1 MRDVLTS
8 SCDREPR
15 RRGIVKKEDA
25 QRSMHL
31 KRLELHGFK
40 TFATRTTLDF
50 EGGVTA
56 VVGPNGSGKSN
67 LADALRWA
75 LGEQSMRN
83 VRGRKAEDLIFAG
96 TAASGAG
103 AARTTT
109 RPPMGMAEVLVT
121 FDNDA
126 GWLPVDFAEVR
137 IGRRVYRTGENEYLM
152 NGAQVR
158 LRDIT
163 DLLARAAINTS
174 GHLII
179 GQGLVDSVL
188 GARPEDRR
196 ALVETLAGL
205 RFYYNRRD
213 DAESKLRAAETNLRS
228 VDAMLAEGAPHIALL
243 HRQAVAYEGYHA
255 VERDLRDLL
264 LIHYAHA
271 HTSATARQ
279 TRADADLAAAQ
290 QRLSALLAAV
300 STAEE
305 ELTTAR
311 IQAGELSNQAGEL
324 RGELREAHAAR
335 EAAERERAVGAA
347 RQEAATA
354 RAEELRQALPGLE
367 ARHAEAQHERERAD
381 EAARAAVAEGT
392 RLREARRELEAGVQ
406 TATAAAQAA
415 DRAARALAD
424 RRRALESTLMGA
436 RAELAALGRE
446 EESALA
452 TERRHQTDQQA
463 TARGLSEAGVALV
476 QARDRLDKTM
486 EAVETA
492 RAAESRARLHAA
504 DATERARVAATERRA
519 AERQMQELQAR
530 AGGLRAWLRAAGGG
544 SARDAAQPA
553 TVMVAA
559 LLNTPSHLATAI
571 AAALGPAL
579 AAQIPPADLGVDTAD
594 TILVGGARGLLLAG
608 DRRLTTAR
616 QQELVTRL
624 AAAGVTTEAITGWGD
639 ALARVQPSPP
649 IPLPTAGEGSRTP
662 SPPTPLPTPGEG
674 SRTPSPLAPLSAAAQ
689 PSPPTHADWSLG
701 SAEPTAQPALP
712 TPGEGS
718 EGVDGAGETVRAVLS
733 RVLVVRDLPALW
745 AVQAALHGPRQ
756 DASGRDAD
764 GNGAIGVTLAT
775 LAGETLLPSGL
786 LYRPGGDGAA
796 ALEKARELRAVEAEA
811 TEAGH
816 ALSEAVTAADATE
829 RRRQERA
836 TTAEE
841 AARALRTAEHERST
855 RRTEVGQ
862 AERREAQVRREAE
875 WAAEQARKAAE
886 AAATRARRRA
896 ELERRGSEAEQAL
909 AVLAAEETPAATAA
923 EEARAALQ
931 TATVRRAEHNAA
943 VSLAAARASDAA
955 RRQQAASEALS
966 RLADEARGRRAD
978 LQRLEREAVALA
990 ERAAASTAA
999 LSKAAARVRQT
1010 HERLR
1015 PLEAELSALGE
1026 RAAALERRVAATR
1039 RDELDASGAR
1049 EAAALAAQR
1058 AAHEVENVLAGLRG
1072 DLALDPVDLPP
1083 PAEPPSG
1090 LAGRIKGLRG
1100 RLATAG
1106 PVNARAPEDL
1116 AAATER
1122 QAFLEAQSAD
1132 LRAGIARLR
1141 AVIAEANATVRD
1153 RFGGVAA
1160 ELDAQFRVYL
1170 KRLFEGGRGE
1180 LTPTYDEAGLP
1191 LGLEIMVQP
1200 PGKRTRDL
1208 ALLSGGERALVG
1220 LALIFAMLAVR
1231 PIPFCVLDEAE
1242 AALDEANTLRVG
1254 EILRELSART
1264 QFIVI
1269 THNRGAMSHADALY
1283 GVTMAESGI
1292 SQVAGIRLEDVEIVR
1307 RSRAG

>member
-1 MRDVLTS
+1 
-8 SCDREPR
+8 
-15 RRGIVKKEDA
+15 
-25 QRSMHL
+25 MHL

-40 TFATRTTLDF
+40 TFATRTVLDF

-103 AARTTT
+103 AARTTM

-188 GARPEDRR
+188 GARPEERR

-213 DAESKLRAAETNLRS
+213 DAESKLRAAESNLQS
-228 VDAMLAEGAPHIALL
+228 VDAMIAEGAPHIALL
-243 HRQAVAYEGYHA
+243 RRQAVAYEGYHA
-255 VERDLRDLL
+255 VERELRDLL
-264 LIHYAHA
+264 LVHYAHA
-271 HTSATARQ
+271 YAAAIGRRA
-279 TRADADLAAAQ
+279 RADTELTAAQ
-290 QRLSALLAAV
+290 QRLSALLATV
-300 STAEE
+300 SMTEE

-311 IQAGELSNQAGEL
+311 IQAGELSDQAGAL

-347 RQEAATA
+347 RQEAAAA
-354 RAEELRQALPGLE
+354 RAEELRRALPGLE
-367 ARHAEAQHERERAD
+367 ARHAEAQQELARAD
-381 EAARAAVAEGT
+381 EAARTAVAEGT
-392 RLREARRELEAGVQ
+392 RLREARQELEAGVRM
-406 TATAAAQAA
+406 ATAAAQAA
-415 DRAARALAD
+415 DRAVRALAD
-424 RRRALESTLMGA
+424 RRRALESTLTGA

-452 TERRHQTDQQA
+452 TERRRQTDQQA

-476 QARDRLDKTM
+476 QARNRLDKAV
-486 EAVETA
+486 EAVEAA

-504 DATERARVAATERRA
+504 DVTERARVAAMERRA
-519 AERQMQELQAR
+519 AERHMQELQAR
-530 AGGLRAWLRAAGGG
+530 AGGLRAWLRAAAGG
-544 SARDAAQPA
+544 SATGTKDAAQPV
-553 TVMVAA
+553 TVTVAA
-559 LLNTPSHLATAI
+559 LLDIPSHLATAL

-579 AAQIPPADLGVDTAD
+579 AAQLPPFDVSVDTAGNM
-594 TILVGGARGLLLAG
+594 LSGGGRGLLLAG
-608 DRRLTTAR
+608 NGRLVTAR
-616 QQELVTRL
+616 QQELVARL
-624 AAAGVTTEAITGWGD
+624 AAAGVDTEAIAGWGD
-639 ALARVQPSPP
+639 ALAWVSPSLPAPLPAAGQPSPP
-649 IPLPTAGEGSRTP
+649 A
-662 SPPTPLPTPGEG
+662 
-674 SRTPSPLAPLSAAAQ
+674 
-689 PSPPTHADWSLG
+689 HADPSLG

-712 TPGEGS
+712 AAGEESRTPSTPLLAAAVKSDGL
-718 EGVDGAGETVRAVLS
+718 DGAGETVRAVLS

-745 AVQAALHGPRQ
+745 AVQAALHGLGQ
-756 DASGRDAD
+756 DASERGAD
-764 GNGAIGVTLAT
+764 GDSATGVTLAT

-786 LYRPGGDGAA
+786 LYRPAGDGAA
-796 ALEKARELRAVEAEA
+796 TLEKARELRGVEAQA
-811 TEAGH
+811 TEAERR
-816 ALSEAVTAADATE
+816 LSESVAAAESTE
-829 RRRQERA
+829 RARQERA
-836 TTAEE
+836 TAAEE
-841 AARALRTAEHERST
+841 AARALRTAEHERAA
-855 RRTEVGQ
+855 RRNEVGQ
-862 AERREAQVRREAE
+862 AERREAQVRREAD
-875 WAAEQARKAAE
+875 WAAEQARTAAE
-886 AAATRARRRA
+886 AATTRSRRRA
-896 ELERRGSEAEQAL
+896 DLERRGREAEQAL
-909 AVLAAEETPAATAA
+909 TVLAAEETPAATAV
-923 EEARAALQ
+923 EGARAALQ

-943 VSLAAARASDAA
+943 VSLAAERADDAV
-955 RRQQAASEALS
+955 RRQQAASGALS
-966 RLADEARGRRAD
+966 RLGDEWRGRRAD
-978 LQRLEREAVALA
+978 LERLEREAGALM
-990 ERAAASTAA
+990 ERAEASTAA
-999 LSKAAARVRQT
+999 LNEAAARGRQA

-1015 PLEAELSALGE
+1015 PIEAALAALSE
-1026 RAAALERRVAATR
+1026 RAAALERHVAATR
-1039 RDELDASGAR
+1039 RDATDASGAR

-1058 AAHEVENVLAGLRG
+1058 AGHEVESVLAGRQS

-1083 PAEPPSG
+1083 ATGLPAG

-1100 RLATAG
+1100 RLAAAG

-1132 LRAGIARLR
+1132 LREGIARLR

-1170 KRLFEGGRGE
+1170 QHLFGGGRGE

-1220 LALIFAMLAVR
+1220 LALVFAMLAVR

-1269 THNRGAMSHADALY
+1269 THNRGAISHADTLY

-1307 RSRAG
+1307 RGRAG

>member
-1 MRDVLTS
+1 
-8 SCDREPR
+8 
-15 RRGIVKKEDA
+15 
-25 QRSMHL
+25 MHL

-40 TFATRTTLDF
+40 TFATRTVLDF

-96 TAASGAG
+96 TTGGGAG

-188 GARPEDRR
+188 GARPEERR

-213 DAESKLRAAETNLRS
+213 DAESKLRAAETNLQS
-228 VDAMLAEGAPHIALL
+228 VDAMIAEGAPHIALL
-243 HRQAVAYEGYHA
+243 RQQAVAYEGYHA
-255 VERDLRDLL
+255 VERELRDVLL
-264 LIHYAHA
+264 VHYAHA
-271 HTSATARQ
+271 YAAAIGRRA
-279 TRADADLAAAQ
+279 RADTELAAAH
-290 QRLSALLAAV
+290 QRLSALLATV
-300 STAEE
+300 SAAEG
-305 ELTTAR
+305 ELMMAR
-311 IQAGELSNQAGEL
+311 AQSGELSDQAGAL
-324 RGELREAHAAR
+324 RGELRETHTAR
-335 EAAERERAVGAA
+335 EAAERERAVCAA
-347 RQEAATA
+347 RGEAAAA
-354 RAEELRQALPGLE
+354 RAEELRRALPGLE
-367 ARHAEAQHERERAD
+367 ARHAEARQELARAD
-381 EAARAAVAEGT
+381 EAARTSVAEGT
-392 RLREARRELEAGVQ
+392 RLREARQELEAGVQ
-406 TATAAAQAA
+406 MATAAAQAA
-415 DRAARALAD
+415 DRAVRTLAD
-424 RRRALESTLMGA
+424 RRRALESTLTGA

-452 TERRHQTDQQA
+452 TERRRQTDQQA

-476 QARDRLDKTM
+476 QARNRLDKAV
-486 EAVETA
+486 EAVEA
-492 RAAESRARLHAA
+492 VRAAESRARLHAA
-504 DATERARVAATERRA
+504 DVTERARVAAMERRA
-519 AERQMQELQAR
+519 AERHMQELQAR
-530 AGGLRAWLRAAGGG
+530 AGGLQAWLRAAGGG
-544 SARDAAQPA
+544 SATGAKDAAQPV
-553 TVMVAA
+553 TVTVAA
-559 LLNTPSHLATAI
+559 LLDIPSHLATAL

-579 AAQIPPADLGVDTAD
+579 AAQLPPFDVSVDTAGRMLSD
-594 TILVGGARGLLLAG
+594 GGRGLLLAG
-608 DRRLTTAR
+608 DGRLVTAR
-616 QQELVTRL
+616 QQELAARL
-624 AAAGVTTEAITGWGD
+624 AAAGVATEAIAGWGD
-639 ALARVQPSPP
+639 ALAWVQPSRQPSPP
-649 IPLPTAGEGSRTP
+649 A
-662 SPPTPLPTPGEG
+662 
-674 SRTPSPLAPLSAAAQ
+674 
-689 PSPPTHADWSLG
+689 HADPSLG
-701 SAEPTAQPALP
+701 SAEPTAQPTVPTAGQPSPPTPLP
-712 TPGEGS
+712 TAGEGS
-718 EGVDGAGETVRAVLS
+718 RRPSPPVPLSSAGKGREGVHGAGETIRAALS

-745 AVQAALHGPRQ
+745 AVHAILYSQ
-756 DASGRDAD
+756 GRDAD
-764 GNGAIGVTLAT
+764 GNNATIVTLAT
-775 LAGETLLPSGL
+775 LDGEALLSNGL
-786 LYRPGGDGAA
+786 LYRPVGDGAA

-811 TEAGH
+811 LEAERR
-816 ALSEAVTAADATE
+816 LSESVAAAESTE
-829 RRRQERA
+829 RGRQERA
-836 TTAEE
+836 TAAEE
-841 AARALRTAEHERST
+841 EARALRTAEHERAA
-855 RRTEVGQ
+855 RRNEVGQ

-875 WAAEQARKAAE
+875 WAAEQARATAE
-886 AAATRARRRA
+886 AATTRAHRRA
-896 ELERRGSEAEQAL
+896 ELERRGREAEQAL
-909 AVLAAEETPAATAA
+909 TALAAEETPAATGV
-923 EEARAALQ
+923 ERARAALQ

-943 VSLAAARASDAA
+943 VSLAAERGNDAV
-955 RRQQAASEALS
+955 RRQQAASGALS
-966 RLADEARGRRAD
+966 RLGDEVRGRRAD
-978 LQRLEREAVALA
+978 LERLEREAGALA
-990 ERAAASTAA
+990 ERAEASTAA
-999 LSKAAARVRQT
+999 LNEAAARVRQT

-1015 PLEAELSALGE
+1015 PIEAALAALSE
-1026 RAAALERRVAATR
+1026 RAATLERRLAVTR
-1039 RDELDASGAR
+1039 RDETDASGAR

-1058 AAHEVENVLAGLRG
+1058 AGHEVESVLASLQA

-1083 PAEPPSG
+1083 ATGLPAG

-1100 RLATAG
+1100 QLAAAG

-1132 LRAGIARLR
+1132 LREGIARLR
-1141 AVIAEANATVRD
+1141 AVIAEANTTVRD

-1170 KRLFEGGRGE
+1170 QHLFGGGRGA
-1180 LTPTYDEAGLP
+1180 LTPLYDEAGLP

-1220 LALIFAMLAVR
+1220 LALVFAMLAVR

-1269 THNRGAMSHADALY
+1269 THNRGAMSHADTLY

-1307 RSRAG
+1307 RGRAG

>member
-1 MRDVLTS
+1 
-8 SCDREPR
+8 
-15 RRGIVKKEDA
+15 
-25 QRSMHL
+25 MHL

-40 TFATRTTLDF
+40 TFATRTVLDF

-96 TAASGAG
+96 TTGGGAG

-188 GARPEDRR
+188 GARPEERR

-213 DAESKLRAAETNLRS
+213 DAESKLRAAETNLQS
-228 VDAMLAEGAPHIALL
+228 VDAMIAEGAPHIALL
-243 HRQAVAYEGYHA
+243 RRQAVVYEGYHA
-255 VERDLRDLL
+255 VERELRDVLL
-264 LIHYAHA
+264 VHYAHA
-271 HTSATARQ
+271 YAAAIGRRA
-279 TRADADLAAAQ
+279 RADTELAAAH
-290 QRLSALLAAV
+290 QRLSALLATV
-300 STAEE
+300 SAAEE
-305 ELTTAR
+305 ELTMAR
-311 IQAGELSNQAGEL
+311 AQSEELSDRAGAL
-324 RGELREAHAAR
+324 RGELREAHATR
-335 EAAERERAVGAA
+335 EAAEHERAVCAA
-347 RQEAATA
+347 RGEAAAA
-354 RAEELRQALPGLE
+354 RAEELRRALPGLE
-367 ARHAEAQHERERAD
+367 ARHDEARQELARAD
-381 EAARAAVAEGT
+381 EAARTAVAEGT
-392 RLREARRELEAGVQ
+392 RLREARQELEAGVQ
-406 TATAAAQAA
+406 MATAAAQAA
-415 DRAARALAD
+415 DRAVRALAD
-424 RRRALESTLMGA
+424 RRRAVESTLTGA

-452 TERRHQTDQQA
+452 TERRRQTDQQA
-463 TARGLSEAGVALV
+463 TSRGLSEAGVALV
-476 QARDRLDKTM
+476 QARNRLDKAV
-486 EAVETA
+486 EAVEAA
-492 RAAESRARLHAA
+492 RPAESRARLHAA
-504 DATERARVAATERRA
+504 DVTERARVAAMERRT
-519 AERQMQELQAR
+519 AERHMQELQAR

-544 SARDAAQPA
+544 SATDTKGTAQPV
-553 TVMVAA
+553 TVTVAA
-559 LLNTPSHLATAI
+559 LLDIPSHLATAL

-579 AAQIPPADLGVDTAD
+579 AAQLPPFDVSVDTAGRMLSD
-594 TILVGGARGLLLAG
+594 GGLGLLLAG
-608 DRRLTTAR
+608 HGRLVTAR
-616 QQELVTRL
+616 QQELAVRL
-624 AAAGVTTEAITGWGD
+624 AAAGIETEAIAGWGD
-639 ALARVQPSPP
+639 ALAWVQPSRQPSPP
-649 IPLPTAGEGSRTP
+649 ARDDWPLGPTRGPTVQRALPTAGEGSTP
-662 SPPTPLPTPGEG
+662 
-674 SRTPSPLAPLSAAAQ
+674 PSPLTPLQ
-689 PSPPTHADWSLG
+689 
-701 SAEPTAQPALP
+701 AL
-712 TPGEGS
+712 EEAS
-718 EGVDGAGETVRAVLS
+718 ERVDGASETIRAALS

-745 AVQAALHGPRQ
+745 AVHAILYSQ
-756 DASGRDAD
+756 D
-764 GNGAIGVTLAT
+764 GNNATTVTLAT
-775 LAGETLLPSGL
+775 LDGEALLSNGL
-786 LYRPGGDGAA
+786 LYRPVGDGAA

-811 TEAGH
+811 LEAERR
-816 ALSEAVTAADATE
+816 LSESVAAAESTE
-829 RRRQERA
+829 RGRQERA
-836 TTAEE
+836 TAAEE
-841 AARALRTAEHERST
+841 AARALRTAEHERSA
-855 RRTEVGQ
+855 RRNEVGQ

-875 WAAEQARKAAE
+875 WAAEQARAAAE
-886 AAATRARRRA
+886 AATTRAHRRA
-896 ELERRGSEAEQAL
+896 ELERRGREAEQAL
-909 AVLAAEETPAATAA
+909 TALAAEEPPAATAV
-923 EEARAALQ
+923 ERARAALQ
-931 TATVRRAEHNAA
+931 TATVKRAEHNAA
-943 VSLAAARASDAA
+943 VSLAAERGNDAA
-955 RRQQAASEALS
+955 QRKQAASGALS
-966 RLADEARGRRAD
+966 RLGDEVRGRRAD
-978 LQRLEREAVALA
+978 LERLEREAGALA
-990 ERAAASTAA
+990 ERAEASTAA
-999 LSKAAARVRQT
+999 LNEAAARVRQT

-1015 PLEAELSALGE
+1015 PIEAALAALSE
-1026 RAAALERRVAATR
+1026 RAATLERRLAVTR
-1039 RDELDASGAR
+1039 RDETDASGAR

-1058 AAHEVENVLAGLRG
+1058 AGHEVESVLASLQA

-1083 PAEPPSG
+1083 ATGLPAG

-1100 RLATAG
+1100 QLAAAG

-1132 LRAGIARLR
+1132 LREGIARLR

-1170 KRLFEGGRGE
+1170 QHLFGGGRGE
-1180 LTPTYDEAGLP
+1180 LTPLYDEAGLP

-1220 LALIFAMLAVR
+1220 LALVFAMLAVR

-1269 THNRGAMSHADALY
+1269 THNRGAMSHADTLY

-1307 RSRAG
+1307 RGRAG

>member
-1 MRDVLTS
+1 
-8 SCDREPR
+8 
-15 RRGIVKKEDA
+15 
-25 QRSMHL
+25 MHL

-96 TAASGAG
+96 TAGGGAG

-152 NGAQVR
+152 NGTQVR

-163 DLLARAAINTS
+163 DLLARAAVNTS

-179 GQGLVDSVL
+179 GQGLIDSVL
-188 GARPEDRR
+188 GVRPDERR

-213 DAESKLRAAETNLRS
+213 DAEAKLRAAETNLQS

-243 HRQAVAYEGYHA
+243 RRQAVAYEGYHA
-255 VERDLRDLL
+255 LERDLRDLL
-264 LIHYAHA
+264 LVHYAHA
-271 HTSATARQ
+271 HANAAARQ
-279 TRADADLAAAQ
+279 ARADAELAAAQ
-290 QRLSALLAAV
+290 QRLSALLATVGA
-300 STAEE
+300 AEE

-311 IQAGELSNQAGEL
+311 SQAGDLSDQAGTL

-347 RQEAATA
+347 RGEAATA
-354 RAEELRQALPGLE
+354 RAEELRRTLPGLE
-367 ARHAEAQHERERAD
+367 ARHAEAMHELARAD
-381 EAARAAVAEGT
+381 EAARMAVAEGT
-392 RLREARRELEAGVQ
+392 RLREARRDLEAGVQ
-406 TATAAAQAA
+406 AAAAAAQAA
-415 DRAARALAD
+415 DRAVRALAD
-424 RRRALESTLMGA
+424 RRRALESTLTGA
-436 RAELAALGRE
+436 RAELAVLGRE

-452 TERRHQTDQQA
+452 TERRQQTDQQA
-463 TARGLSEAGVALV
+463 TSRSLSEAGVALV
-476 QARDRLDKTM
+476 QARDRLDKAVDVV
-486 EAVETA
+486 EAA
-492 RAAESRARLHAA
+492 RIAESRARLHAA
-504 DATERARVAATERRA
+504 DATERARVAATVRRD

-544 SARDAAQPA
+544 SANGVAPSAAV
-553 TVMVAA
+553 TVTA
-559 LLNTPSHLATAI
+559 LLDAPSHLATAL
-571 AAALGPAL
+571 AAALGPVLSAQLPPSGLSAAAAGKIL
-579 AAQIPPADLGVDTAD
+579 AS
-594 TILVGGARGLLLAG
+594 GARGLLLAG
-608 DRRLTTAR
+608 DEQLASAR
-616 QQELVTRL
+616 QRELVARL
-624 AAAGVTTEAITGWGD
+624 AAAGVATEVIIGWGD
-639 ALARVQPSPP
+639 ALARVRPSRQPSPP
-649 IPLPTAGEGSRTP
+649 RLPSPPTPLPAAGLPSPPAPLPTAGEGSKQL
-662 SPPTPLPTPGEG
+662 SPP
-674 SRTPSPLAPLSAAAQ
+674 APLSRA
-689 PSPPTHADWSLG
+689 
-701 SAEPTAQPALP
+701 
-712 TPGEGS
+712 GEGS
-718 EGVDGAGETVRAVLS
+718 EGLDGAGEAVRTVLS

-745 AVQAALHGPRQ
+745 AVYSILNRQ
-756 DASGRDAD
+756 ERDAGRNSAAD
-764 GNGAIGVTLAT
+764 VTLAT
-775 LAGETLLPSGL
+775 LAGEALLPNGL
-786 LYRPGGDGAA
+786 LYRPAGDGAA

-811 TEAGH
+811 LEAER
-816 ALSEAVTAADATE
+816 ALATSVAAAESTE
-829 RRRQERA
+829 RGHQERA
-836 TTAEE
+836 TAAEE
-841 AARALRTAEHERST
+841 AARALRTAEHERSA
-855 RRTEVGQ
+855 RRNEVGQ
-862 AERREAQVRREAE
+862 AERREAQVRREVE
-875 WAAEQARKAAE
+875 WAAEQVRKAAE
-886 AAATRARRRA
+886 AATTRARRRA
-896 ELERRGSEAEQAL
+896 ELERRGREAEQAL
-909 AVLAAEETPAATAA
+909 AALATDETPAATAV
-923 EEARAALQ
+923 EGARVALQ
-931 TATVRRAEHNAA
+931 AATVKRAEHNAA
-943 VSLAAARASDAA
+943 VSLATERADDAVQ
-955 RRQQAASEALS
+955 RKGMASEALD
-966 RLADEARGRRAD
+966 RLADDLRRQRAD
-978 LQRLEREAVALA
+978 LERLEREANALA
-990 ERAAASTAA
+990 ERAAASATA
-999 LSKAAARVRQT
+999 LNEAAARVRQT

-1015 PLEAELSALGE
+1015 PIEAAVAALGE
-1026 RAAALERRVAATR
+1026 RAAALERRLAATR
-1039 RDELDASGAR
+1039 RDEADANGAR

-1058 AAHEVENVLAGLRG
+1058 AAHELESVLAGLQS

-1083 PAEPPSG
+1083 PAEPPPG

-1100 RLATAG
+1100 RLAAAG

-1132 LRAGIARLR
+1132 LREGIARLR

-1153 RFGGVAA
+1153 RFGAVAA

-1170 KRLFEGGRGE
+1170 QHLFGGGRGE

-1220 LALIFAMLAVR
+1220 LALVFAMLAVR

-1269 THNRGAMSHADALY
+1269 THNRGTMSHADALY

>member
-1 MRDVLTS
+1 
-8 SCDREPR
+8 
-15 RRGIVKKEDA
+15 
-25 QRSMHL
+25 MHL

-324 RGELREAHAAR
+324 RGELREAHATR

-463 TARGLSEAGVALV
+463 TARGLSGAGVALV
-476 QARDRLDKTM
+476 QARNALDKAV

-504 DATERARVAATERRA
+504 DGTERARVAATERRT

-544 SARDAAQPA
+544 SATDTKGAAHSA
-553 TVMVAA
+553 AVTVAA
-559 LLNTPSHLATAI
+559 LLDTPSHLATAI

-579 AAQIPPADLGVDTAD
+579 AAQLPPSDLGIDTAD

-639 ALARVQPSPP
+639 ALARVQPS
-649 IPLPTAGEGSRTP
+649 R
-662 SPPTPLPTPGEG
+662 
-674 SRTPSPLAPLSAAAQ
+674 Q
-689 PSPPTHADWSLG
+689 PSPPAHADWSLG

-756 DASGRDAD
+756 DANGRDAD

-811 TEAGH
+811 TEAEH
-816 ALSEAVTAADATE
+816 ALSEAVTAADSTE

-836 TTAEE
+836 TAAEE
-841 AARALRTAEHERST
+841 AARALRTAEHERSA

-886 AAATRARRRA
+886 AAATRAQRRA

-1170 KRLFEGGRGE
+1170 KRLFGGGRGE